1 MTIECCVNLAPFE
14 QELLRELTVLAR
26 SIFSEPAL
34 DVEWRLSAMPDA
46 SATLARAH
54 GRVVGFKLGYAIAES
69 KYYSWLD
76 GVQASSRG
84 QGIGRRLTRLQHQ
97 SIQARG
103 YAFLETSADRQN
115 AAMTRINLREGY
127 KACGTRKEPDHSQIL
142 YLKSLR

>member
-1 MTIECCVNLAPFE
+1 MSIDCLVKLAPFE
-14 QELLRELTVLAR
+14 QELVSELTALAR
-26 SIFSEPAL
+26 SIFAEPDL

-84 QGIGRRLTRLQHQ
+84 QGIGHLLTRLQHQ
-97 SIQARG
+97 CVQARG
-103 YAFLETSADRQN
+103 YALLETSADRQN
-115 AAMTRINLREGY
+115 IAMTRINLREGY
-127 KACGTRKEPDHSQIL
+127 KVCGTRREPDHSQFL